1 MRVKDICSWRT
12 GMIINNVIFNVDL
25 ETILLEL
32 RNQLSANNILLLQKM
47 KPTSTHVMV
56 QCPYHANG
64 MERRPSAGLRKSDGI
79 FHCFACNET
88 HSLSEVIS
96 YCFGHDDDV
105 VGKFG
110 WQWLLRNFATVQ
122 IEERK
127 DVSLDF
133 SRRSTDSSL
142 GISNR
147 NGSWVCDRS
156 VSFVTEEE
164 LDKYRYFHPYM
175 YKRGLT
181 DDIIEL
187 FDIGY
192 DSATESITFPVR
204 DIAGRCLFV
213 ARRSVKTK
221 FFNYP
226 EGVEKPLY
234 GLYEYYSMFTDS
246 KQSYFDLWARV
257 NPQANEIVV
266 CESMLDALSF
276 WTIGKYAVALNG
288 VESELQIKQLKKL
301 PCRKIILATDSDE
314 KGMLARQ
321 RIRKKIGNRKLI
333 TEYIFPKGRKDA
345 NDCTK
350 QELLDIE
357 EVFVY

>member
-1 MRVKDICSWRT
+1 
-12 GMIINNVIFNVDL
+12 MIINDVQFNCEL
-25 ETILLEL
+25 EDILTEL
-32 RNQLSANNILLLQKM
+32 ISQLRANNINLIQKH
-47 KPTSTHVMV
+47 KDGPTHI
-56 QCPYHANG
+56 QICCPYHANG

-96 YCFGHDDDV
+96 YCFGHDEDV

-127 DVSLDF
+127 DVNLDF
-133 SRRSTDSSL
+133 SRHSANSVL
-142 GISNR
+142 GISDR
-147 NGSWVCDRS
+147 NGSGTCNRS
-156 VSFVTEEE
+156 TSFVTEQE

-181 DDIIEL
+181 DEIIEL

-192 DSATESITFPVR
+192 DKDTDCITFPVR
-204 DIAGRCLFV
+204 DASGNTLFV
-213 ARRSVKTK
+213 ARRSVKSK

-234 GLYEYYSMFTDS
+234 GLYELLKFQYN
-246 KQSYFDLWARV
+246 KEGIQEV
-257 NPQANEIVV
+257 IV

-276 WTIGKYAVALNG
+276 WVVGKYAVALNG
-288 VESELQIKQLKKL
+288 VESELQIKQLKEL

-321 RIRKKIGNRKLI
+321 RIRKKIGSRKLI

-345 NDCTK
+345 NECTK
-350 QELLDIE
+350 EELLSLE
-357 EVFVY
+357 EIF

>member
-1 MRVKDICSWRT
+1 
-12 GMIINNVIFNVDL
+12 MIINDVQFNCEL
-25 ETILLEL
+25 EDILTEL
-32 RNQLSANNILLLQKM
+32 ISQLRANNINLIQKH
-47 KPTSTHVMV
+47 KEGPTHI
-56 QCPYHANG
+56 QICCPYHANG

-96 YCFGHDDDV
+96 HCFGHDDDV

-133 SRRSTDSSL
+133 SRHSTDSRL
-142 GISNR
+142 GIFNR
-147 NGSWVCDRS
+147 NGSRVCDRS
-156 VSFVTEEE
+156 VSFVTEQE

-181 DDIIEL
+181 DEIIEL

-192 DSATESITFPVR
+192 DVSTKSITFPVK
-204 DIAGRCLFV
+204 DIYGNCLFI
-213 ARRSVKTK
+213 ARRSVVSK

-234 GLYEYYSMFTDS
+234 GLYELLKFQYN
-246 KQSYFDLWARV
+246 KEGIQEV
-257 NPQANEIVV
+257 IV

-276 WTIGKYAVALNG
+276 WTVGKYAVALNG
-288 VESELQIKQLKKL
+288 VESELQIKQLKEL

-345 NDCTK
+345 NECTK
-350 QELLDIE
+350 EELLTLE
-357 EVFVY
+357 EIF

>member
-1 MRVKDICSWRT
+1 
-12 GMIINNVIFNVDL
+12 MIINDVQFNCEL
-25 ETILLEL
+25 EDILTEL
-32 RNQLSANNILLLQKM
+32 ISQLRANNINLIQKH
-47 KPTSTHVMV
+47 KDGPTHI
-56 QCPYHANG
+56 QICCPYHSNG

-96 YCFGHDDDV
+96 HCFGHDDDV

-127 DVSLDF
+127 DISLDF
-133 SRRSTDSSL
+133 SRYSTNSSL

-147 NGSWVCDRS
+147 NGSGVCDRG
-156 VSFVTEEE
+156 VSFVTEQE

-181 DDIIEL
+181 DEIIEL

-192 DSATESITFPVR
+192 DASTKSITFPVK
-204 DIAGRCLFV
+204 DINGNCLFI
-213 ARRSVKTK
+213 ARRSVVSK

-234 GLYEYYSMFTDS
+234 GLYELWKTYKNTLDS
-246 KQSYFDLWARV
+246 YRYDELKMYDFLKFPKEV
-257 NPQANEIVV
+257 IV

-276 WTIGKYAVALNG
+276 WTVGKYAVALNG
-288 VESELQIKQLKKL
+288 VESELQIKQLKEL

-345 NDCTK
+345 NECTK
-350 QELLDIE
+350 EELLSLQEI
-357 EVFVY
+357 F

>member
-1 MRVKDICSWRT
+1 
-12 GMIINNVIFNVDL
+12 MIINDVQFNCEL
-25 ETILLEL
+25 EDILTEL
-32 RNQLSANNILLLQKM
+32 ISQLRANNINLIQKH
-47 KPTSTHVMV
+47 KDGPTHI
-56 QCPYHANG
+56 QLCCPYHSNG

-96 YCFGHDDDV
+96 HCFGHDDDV

-122 IEERK
+122 VEERK
-127 DVSLDF
+127 DVEIDL
-133 SRRSTDSSL
+133 SRNNSN
-142 GISNR
+142 NR
-147 NGSWVCDRS
+147 NNRHTCNY
-156 VSFVTEEE
+156 VSEQE

-181 DDIIEL
+181 DEIIEL

-192 DSATESITFPVR
+192 DVSTKSITFPVK
-204 DIAGRCLFV
+204 DINGNCLFI
-213 ARRSVKTK
+213 ARRSVVSK

-257 NPQANEIVV
+257 NPQANEIIV

-276 WTIGKYAVALNG
+276 WTVGKYAVALNG
-288 VESELQIKQLKKL
+288 VESELQIKQLQEL

-345 NDCTK
+345 NECTK
-350 QELLDIE
+350 EELMKLQ
-357 EVFVY
+357 EVF

>member
-1 MRVKDICSWRT
+1 
-12 GMIINNVIFNVDL
+12 MIINDVQFNCEL
-25 ETILLEL
+25 EDILIEL
-32 RNQLSANNILLLQKM
+32 ISQLRANNINLIQKH
-47 KPTSTHVMV
+47 KDGPTHI
-56 QCPYHANG
+56 QICCPYHNNG
-64 MERRPSAGLRKSDGI
+64 QERRPSAGLRKSDGI

-96 YCFGHDDDV
+96 YCFGHDDDA

-122 IEERK
+122 VEERK
-127 DVSLDF
+127 DIELDF
-133 SRRSTDSSL
+133 NRNWTALYGNVGRQNMDSST
-142 GISNR
+142 R
-147 NGSWVCDRS
+147 NTKYFTGNPRYI
-156 VSFVTEEE
+156 TEEE

-204 DIAGRCLFV
+204 DITGRCLFV

-234 GLYEYYSMFTDS
+234 GLYELNKKYPPFVVDVYGEKPRSHPTE
-246 KQSYFDLWARV
+246 V
-257 NPQANEIVV
+257 IVT
-266 CESMLDALSF
+266 ESMLDALSF
-276 WTIGKYAVALNG
+276 WTVGKDAVALNG
-288 VESELQIKQLKKL
+288 VESELQIKQLKEL

-345 NDCTK
+345 NDCTR
-350 QELLDIE
+350 QELLDLE
-357 EVFVY
+357 EVF

>member
-1 MRVKDICSWRT
+1 
-12 GMIINNVIFNVDL
+12 MIINDVQFNCEL
-25 ETILLEL
+25 EDILTEL
-32 RNQLSANNILLLQKM
+32 ISQLRANNINLIQKH
-47 KPTSTHVMV
+47 KDGPTHI
-56 QCPYHANG
+56 QICCPYHSNG

-96 YCFGHDDDV
+96 HCFGHDDDV

-127 DVSLDF
+127 DVEIDL
-133 SRRSTDSSL
+133 SRNNSN
-142 GISNR
+142 NR
-147 NGSWVCDRS
+147 NNRHTCNY
-156 VSFVTEEE
+156 VSEQE

-181 DDIIEL
+181 DEIIEL

-192 DSATESITFPVR
+192 DVSTKSITFPVK
-204 DIAGRCLFV
+204 DIYGNCLFV
-213 ARRSVKTK
+213 ARRSVVSK

-234 GLYEYYSMFTDS
+234 GLYELLKFQYN
-246 KQSYFDLWARV
+246 KGGIQEV
-257 NPQANEIVV
+257 IV

-276 WTIGKYAVALNG
+276 WTVGKYAVALNG
-288 VESELQIKQLKKL
+288 VESELQIKQLKEL

-345 NDCTK
+345 NECTK
-350 QELLDIE
+350 EELMKLQ
-357 EVFVY
+357 EVF